1 MKQKH
6 YVIFDTNVIV
16 SMLFNSDINSYPM
29 QLMNYI
35 YDGVI
40 IPMLSE
46 EILNEYKDVLS
57 RDKFPFTKKMV
68 GDLINSIKKL
78 GININPQKLDINFKD
93 FDDLIFY
100 EVLMTKSDYRKKL
113 VTGNTKHFPS
123 QTNILTP
130 KEMVELIKKT
140 WEVLKFFYC

>member
-1 MKQKH
+1 MKQKY

-40 IPMLSE
+40 IPMFSE

-57 RDKFPFTKKMV
+57 REKFPFTKKN
-68 GDLINSIKKL
+68 GWRFNKL
-78 GININPQKLDINFKD
+78 
-93 FDDLIFY
+93 Y
-100 EVLMTKSDYRKKL
+100 
-113 VTGNTKHFPS
+113 
-123 QTNILTP
+123 
-130 KEMVELIKKT
+130 KKT
-140 WEVLKFFYC
+140 RH